1 MLALTAITEFLHKIL
16 IDVGPFF
23 LMLGLLIFVHELGH
37 YLVAVYHGVRVE
49 TFSLGFGRTIFSFKR
64 GPTTYKLAIIPVGG
78 YVKMYGDDPSAE
90 IPEAEKKYAFLHKR
104 LWPRT
109 AIVLAGPL
117 MNLLFAVFLFAV
129 VGMIGKEVPGNQ
141 LGDIAPGTAA
151 YVAGFR
157 SGDIIEKLNGHRAV
171 KWQDIKAYIQSHA
184 EKQILFTVKSVPDKT
199 THTIAATPKLAKNN
213 FLFSLKKQVGKIY
226 GLTTDSAATMIG
238 IPNPHSAA
246 AQAGLHTL
254 DIIETI
260 NGKPVLFWRDL
271 GRDLMN
277 SAKAHGGLALGVQAY
292 SPRNHSSATT
302 KESTKVI
309 HLGLPHVL
317 PTSGSALLHALGI
330 ERSDMFLA
338 SIKHDSPAAKAGL
351 QVGDEMIGIDH
362 HAITKWQEV
371 LDRVKSYKPSEK
383 AIHFKI
389 LHDGQFRE
397 VDITPELIDLPTDEG
412 TTEKRYAIGVMPAVM
427 SVSGNGYLEKYTN
440 PIRATVYGFNQA
452 YHWTKV
458 IAISFLR
465 LIQNKVS
472 ARNIGSVIS
481 IGRVASRSFQAGIAA
496 FLNMMSV
503 ISIDLF
509 LLNLLPVPV
518 LDGGHLLFFSIE
530 AIKGAPLSLRKME
543 IAQQVGLVLL
553 LSLMIFAL
561 FNDISHLLSSW

>member
-1 MLALTAITEFLHKIL
+1 MLALTTMTGFFHKIL
-16 IDVGPFF
+16 IGVGPFF

-90 IPEAEKKYAFLHKR
+90 IPESEKKYAFLHKR

-109 AIVLAGPL
+109 AIVLAGPI
-117 MNLLFAVFLFAV
+117 MNLLFAIFLFAL

-151 YVAGFR
+151 YAAGFR
-157 SGDIIEKLNGHRAV
+157 SGDTIEKLDGHRVV
-171 KWQDIKAYIQSHA
+171 KWQDIKAYVQTHA
-184 EKQILFTVKSVPDKT
+184 EKKISFDVQSESSKT
-199 THTIAATPKLAKNN
+199 THVITATPKLVKND
-213 FLFSLKKQVGKIY
+213 FLFSLKKQVGKIS
-226 GLTTDSAATMIG
+226 GLTTDSAATMLG
-238 IPNPHSAA
+238 VPNPHSAA
-246 AQAGLHTL
+246 AQAGLRTL
-254 DIIETI
+254 DIVETI
-260 NGKPVLFWRDL
+260 NGKSVLFWRDL
-271 GRDLMN
+271 GRELMS
-277 SAKAHGGLALGVQAY
+277 SAKAGQWTLGVQSY
-292 SPRNHSSATT
+292 NPHEPGSATT
-302 KESTKVI
+302 KAPTKII
-309 HLGLPHVL
+309 HLAVPHVL
-317 PTSGSALLHALGI
+317 PTNGAALLRALGI

-338 SIKHDSPAAKAGL
+338 SIKQGSPAAKADL
-351 QVGDEMIGIDH
+351 HVGDEMIGVDH
-362 HAITKWQEV
+362 HNITKWQEV
-371 LDRVKSYKPSEK
+371 LDRVKAYKPSEK
-383 AIHFKI
+383 AINFEI
-389 LHDGQFRE
+389 LHAGQFRE
-397 VDITPELIDLPTDEG
+397 VNITPELIALPTSEG

-427 SVSGNGYLEKYTN
+427 SVSGNGYLEKYRN
-440 PIRATVYGFNQA
+440 PFRAAVYGAEQA

-465 LIQNKVS
+465 LVQNKVS

-530 AIKGAPLSLRKME
+530 AIKGAPLSLKKME

-561 FNDISHLLSSW
+561 FNDISHLISSW